1 MSSFQY
7 PSRLTGA
14 SGTSAWDTE
23 SSNSDPSGTV
33 GVTGR
38 GTCGGLE
45 DGRAG
50 IGGGDGDGMVSTT
63 ASWGVVGTT
72 TVGGISRLGIICESW
87 GGSTTGAMVNSSCLS
102 GKMGAVS
109 TTGVGGFP
117 AQNWPVAWAK
127 CGAP

>member
-63 ASWGVVGTT
+63 ASWGAVGTT
-72 TVGGISRLGIICESW
+72 TVGGISRLGIICES
-87 GGSTTGAMVNSSCLS
+87 
-102 GKMGAVS
+102 
-109 TTGVGGFP
+109 
-117 AQNWPVAWAK
+117 
-127 CGAP
+127 